1 MIRPPTRSP
10 TPTHTMNRRIFL
22 ELFSKAGAVAPFIGS
37 GLLRPGQALAV
48 DFNRAPFEA
57 KTAADVLR
65 LTGTGGAEATRD
77 IFLKVPEVAENGA
90 SVPIEIASNIPGTT
104 RLMVIIDKNPLPLA
118 LQFNFGPEAVPRLQT
133 RLRMAESSR
142 LRIVATAAGKHYTVF
157 RDVKVTVG
165 GCGD

>member
-1 MIRPPTRSP
+1 MK
-10 TPTHTMNRRIFL
+10 RRHFL
-22 ELFSKAGAVAPFIGS
+22 KAFGSVSALAPLIGS
-37 GLLRPGQALAV
+37 GLLHPGQALAV

-65 LTGTGGAEATRD
+65 LTGTGAAEATRD

-90 SVPIEIASNIPGTT
+90 SVPIEISSNIPGTT
-104 RLMVIIDKNPLPLA
+104 RLTVIIDKNPLPLA

-142 LRIVATAAGKHYTVF
+142 LRVVATAGGKHYTVF
-157 RDVKVTVG
+157 RDVKVTIG
-165 GCGD
+165 GCGDQ

>member
-1 MIRPPTRSP
+1 MK
-10 TPTHTMNRRIFL
+10 RRHFL
-22 ELFSKAGAVAPFIGS
+22 KAFGSVSALAPLIGS
-37 GLLRPGQALAV
+37 GVLRPGQALAV

-57 KTAADVLR
+57 KTTADVLR
-65 LTGTGGAEATRD
+65 LTGTAAAEATRD

-90 SVPIEIASNIPGTT
+90 SVPIEISSNIPGTT
-104 RLMVIIDKNPLPLA
+104 RLAVIIDKNPLPLT

-142 LRIVATAAGKHYTVF
+142 LRVVATAGGKHYTVF

-165 GCGD
+165 GCGDQ